1 MKIRKK
7 KDSENPKKEMK
18 ALIFS
23 KNLNKKN
30 KTNSQKD
37 HEFVYKSQERREEEC
52 SGENRREEEEK

>member
-1 MKIRKK
+1 MK
-7 KDSENPKKEMK
+7 D
-18 ALIFS
+18 LIFS

-37 HEFVYKSQERREEEC
+37 HEFVYKSQERRGEEC